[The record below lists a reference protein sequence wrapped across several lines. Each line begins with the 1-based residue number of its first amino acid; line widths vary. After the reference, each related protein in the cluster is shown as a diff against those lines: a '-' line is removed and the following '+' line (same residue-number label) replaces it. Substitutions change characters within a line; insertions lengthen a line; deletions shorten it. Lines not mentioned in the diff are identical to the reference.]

1 MIKITKNPDIHEYTC
16 QCGCEFTFEN
26 EDVKYEDVGYREP
39 DFEFVIYCPY
49 CNDVHNLIHQLG
61 KKNEE
66 DIAKRLG
73 IDYKKHRKDHGYPC

>member
-16 QCGCEFTFEN
+16 RCGCEFTFEN
-26 EDVKYEDVGYREP
+26 EDVKYEDVGWREP

-49 CNDVHNLIHQLG
+49 CNDIHNLKYQLG
-61 KKNEE
+61 EKNEK

-73 IDYKKHRKDHGYPC
+73 IDYAKHRKDHGYPW